1 MKPKKHPH
9 MIVAVAGFARTGKDT
24 LANAI
29 LAECDSQEID
39 MGVGIAKFA
48 NSLKQA
54 LQDAF
59 DSLGIDID
67 VFTEDPVLKAI
78 LRPVLVEFGKCARAV
93 DKDVFVKDVV
103 RCIEETI
110 ADDGQQEPSVII
122 ISDMRYSN
130 EYDVLKDSCAKNG
143 WVFIPIYIGRIG
155 TGPANIEEAGSFNEL
170 MNVDIGRFSKGNSHY
185 LMFGEGDTAGIKA
198 YARKFVS
205 GMHTYLRT

>member
-1 MKPKKHPH
+1 MKPTQSPH
-9 MIVAVAGFARTGKDT
+9 LIIAVAGFARTGKDT

-29 LAECDSQEID
+29 LAECDAQETE

-59 DSLGIDID
+59 DALGVDID
-67 VFTEDPVLKAI
+67 VFTEDPIVKAM
-78 LRPVLVEFGKCARAV
+78 LRPVLVEFGRFARSM

-103 RCIEETI
+103 NCIEETV
-110 ADDGQQEPSVII
+110 AEEDEPSAII
-122 ISDMRYSN
+122 ISDMRYAN
-130 EYDVLKDSCAKNG
+130 EYDVLKAACAKHG
-143 WVFIPIYIGRIG
+143 WVFVPIYIGRNG
-155 TGPANIEEAGSFNEL
+155 TGPANAEEASSFNEL
-170 MNVDIGRFSKGNSHY
+170 MDEKAGRFAKGNAHY
-185 LMFGEGDTAGIKA
+185 LVFDEGDTQGIQA